1 MAKQENS
8 TSVTSVIRVFGILE
22 ELAKERELGLSD
34 LAKRMYM
41 SKSTI
46 FRFLQTMKELDY
58 VSQDPVTE
66 RYSLTVKLFQIGLM
80 TLDLHDL
87 NKIANKHMIKLA
99 HRTCETVHL
108 AILDAESRSIIYVH
122 KVDAEYSLSLLSR
135 IGKKAPLHCT
145 ALGKVLMAYSD
156 EDTLREVLRGLSY
169 REYTP
174 KTINNEAD
182 YLKELE
188 KVRNQ
193 GYGEDLCEHEENI
206 CCLAAPIR
214 DRFGNVVAGMSITW
228 PEFRFSEDEKDTYLE
243 WIMETANAISKDL
256 GYIA

>member
-1 MAKQENS
+1 
-8 TSVTSVIRVFGILE
+8 
-22 ELAKERELGLSD
+22 
-34 LAKRMYM
+34 
-41 SKSTI
+41 
-46 FRFLQTMKELDY
+46 
-58 VSQDPVTE
+58 
-66 RYSLTVKLFQIGLM
+66 
-80 TLDLHDL
+80 
-87 NKIANKHMIKLA
+87 
-99 HRTCETVHL
+99 
-108 AILDAESRSIIYVH
+108 
-122 KVDAEYSLSLLSR
+122 
-135 IGKKAPLHCT
+135 
-145 ALGKVLMAYSD
+145 MAYSD